1 MQLFGM
7 RARSQAIKPADSGQK
22 WETKRRALVI
32 CTHLRPGRNK
42 RRAKYVMQP
51 ITGLHI
57 GSLIDPTR
65 FDVHLYH
72 EDWHGPFD
80 TNDTAGYDIVFL
92 TGLQPDFDRMRQLSY
107 YFRRAGVTVVAGG
120 SICSNFPEF
129 AAQFFDA
136 VCVGGVDSVP
146 EVVADFVAGSLR
158 RIYHSPTNRIS
169 NYLVDYSL
177 FSKSRISPRCHL
189 LETSR
194 GCNFRCTFCVVPSEV
209 GTHATYDVAA
219 VSAAIDSAIA
229 SSPLFSF
236 RRWYPTVI
244 LVDNNFSDDRT
255 HMLQVAELLRTHP
268 RIRGWAALVT
278 QDTLHDRE
286 LIKQLARAKCVT
298 LFVGLESFDREM
310 LRRYNKKQNL
320 SRRHD
325 VLDDIAFAESQGI
338 GIGYGYLF
346 DPRFQT
352 AENMAQ
358 QVRMIA
364 QAPLL
369 PMPTYLSVVAP
380 LAGTASFWSD
390 LRAGQL
396 AANLRLRDLDGE
408 TIAYSKLADTPEALT
423 NFVEK
428 IFRRPWSVVDRP
440 RILWKAL
447 RRVIRAGS
455 LDPIRWYIIAA
466 ADLHCFVWSSASPS
480 RQRTYL
486 AGGELLDPQYFEH
499 PSDLTEEDRKLY
511 FEPISLTD
519 SAGRAVD
526 WLKPYLPAPDR
537 RKTAT
542 KSPER
547 VEGK

>member
-1 MQLFGM
+1 MHFFAM
-7 RARSQAIKPADSGQK
+7 RAKSQPIGAADSGQGSG
-22 WETKRRALVI
+22 TKRRALVI

-42 RRAKYVMQP
+42 RKANYVMQP

-57 GSLIDPTR
+57 GSLIDPRR
-65 FDVHLYH
+65 FDVELYH

-80 TNDTAGYDIVFL
+80 PGNAAGHDIVFL

-107 YFRRAGVTVVAGG
+107 FFRRAGATVVAGG
-120 SICSNFPEF
+120 SICTLFPEF

-136 VCVGGVDSVP
+136 VCAGGVDSVP
-146 EVVADFVAGSLR
+146 EVVADFESGSLKP
-158 RIYHSPTNRIS
+158 IYRSPTNRIS
-169 NYLVDYSL
+169 SYAVDYTL
-177 FSKSRISPRCHL
+177 FSKSGISPRSHL
-189 LETSR
+189 LEGSR
-194 GCNFRCTFCVVPSEV
+194 GCNFRCTFCVVPAEV
-209 GTHATYDVAA
+209 GTHATYDLAA
-219 VSAAIDSAIA
+219 ISAAINGSLA
-229 SSPLFSF
+229 SSPIFSF

-244 LVDNNFSDDRT
+244 FFDNNFSDDRS
-255 HMLQVAELLRTHP
+255 HMLRVAEALRAHP

-286 LIKQLARAKCVT
+286 LIKQLAKAKCVT

-320 SRRHD
+320 SRRHN

-352 AENMAQ
+352 AKDMEQ

-364 QAPLL
+364 ETPLL

-423 NFVEK
+423 TFVEK
-428 IFRRPWSVVDRP
+428 IFRRPWTVVDRS
-440 RILWKAL
+440 RILLKAL
-447 RRVIRAGS
+447 RRIIRAGS
-455 LDPIRWYIIAA
+455 LDPVRWYILAA
-466 ADLHCFVWSSASPS
+466 ADLHCFVWSHASPS
-480 RQRTYL
+480 RRRTYL

-499 PSDLTEEDRKLY
+499 PIDLTEGDRKRY
-511 FEPISLTD
+511 FDPISLTD
-519 SAGRAVD
+519 GAGRPVD
-526 WLKPYLPAPDR
+526 WLAPYIPKLDR
-537 RKTAT
+537 RDARREHAE
-542 KSPER
+542 SQ
-547 VEGK
+547 